1 MKKKIFFL
9 LLISLTFTAF
19 LVSAEEEITINFF
32 YSTTCPHCAAEKK
45 FLEETFKNNSEVVLK
60 KHLVTSK
67 EGMELLKKLYS
78 EYDVSEKEKG
88 LVPATFIEGKY
99 FVGYRG
105 DEETGGEIEEH
116 VLNLLEGKETDSNS
130 NDVLREIKIPVIG
143 KMKIEGLAPLP
154 LSIVLGT
161 LDGFNA
167 CAMVALS
174 FLLASLAAT
183 GVRKKIILIGGVFIF
198 ISGLVYFLFIAAW
211 LNLFLVLEQMKII
224 TAAVGGVIIIFSLLL
239 LKEYINGVVCK
250 ICNVEEDNGIFQI
263 FSKAEKKLFEKMKE
277 LINKDL
283 SLPLLVLGVSII
295 AAGVNL
301 VELACSL
308 GFPLAFTRILTTMNL
323 PGLSY
328 YFYIFLYVLFY
339 MIDDFII
346 FLIVVFTLKI
356 TKISD
361 KYLQIVKLIASLV
374 LLVLGIIFIL
384 QPSLLTSLS

>member
-1 MKKKIFFL
+1 MF
-9 LLISLTFTAF
+9 LISLAFTAI
-19 LVSAEEEITINFF
+19 LVSAEEKQITINFF
-32 YSTTCPHCAAEKK
+32 YSVTCPHCAAEKK
-45 FLEETFKNNSEVVLK
+45 FLEETFNNNSEVVLK
-60 KHLVTSK
+60 EHLVTSE
-67 EGMELLKKLYS
+67 EGAKLLKELYND
-78 EYDVSEKEKG
+78 YDVSKDEKG
-88 LVPATFIEGKY
+88 LVPATFIEGRY
-99 FVGYRG
+99 FIGYRG
-105 DEETGGEIEEH
+105 DEETGREIEKY
-116 VLNLLEGKETDSNS
+116 VLNLLEGKETDSGS
-130 NDVLREIKIPVIG
+130 DDLLKEIKIPVIG
-143 KMKIEGLAPLP
+143 KVRVEGLAPLP
-154 LSIVLGT
+154 LSVVLGT

-224 TAAVGGVIIIFSLLL
+224 TVLVGGVIIIFSLLL
-239 LKEYINGVVCK
+239 LKEYINGIVCK

-263 FSKAEKKLFEKMKE
+263 FSKAEKKLFKKMKE
-277 LINKDL
+277 LIDEDL
-283 SLPLLVLGVSII
+283 SLPLLILGVSIV

-323 PGLSY
+323 STFSY
-328 YFYIFLYVLFY
+328 YFYIFVYVLFY

-346 FLIVVFTLKI
+346 FLIVVFTLEI

-374 LLVLGIIFIL
+374 LLGLGIIFIL